1 MPSEGVSGVYPGEQA
16 AFALERIAEQEVFRD
31 RDIDFQFFLDID
43 AEAPA
48 DVDNEPIPPH
58 VAFNTE
64 AHHSSD
70 VLAFVP
76 DFVFTLRIINT
87 FARGII
93 ISPVMFLLLIPEEI
107 PAHPEESAVKR
118 DIDAEADL
126 SVSVFHARSLD
137 IVSAHRRN
145 ELAVDGVKGEKRTR
159 IA

>member
-16 AFALERIAEQEVFRD
+16 AFALERIAEHEASRD

-48 DVDNEPIPPH
+48 AVVLRRSVPHGVRGEERTVIGAEAVLAFVAGIHFAFRIKYRFLTADADNEPIPPD

-64 AHHSSD
+64 AHHSAD

-76 DFVFTLRIINT
+76 DF
-87 FARGII
+87 
-93 ISPVMFLLLIPEEI
+93 
-107 PAHPEESAVKR
+107 
-118 DIDAEADL
+118 
-126 SVSVFHARSLD
+126 VFHARSLD